1 MGVTCHW
8 HLLAKGMKS
17 QLLSLVVHAW
27 WTKIKHWFIP
37 LQSTLLIFNW
47 QTCTLIQAKE
57 QSAGNINIE
66 GRAKN
71 DDLWKVHFWERKEEK
86 QTDISN
92 LQSTITFWVV
102 PYTFASVAISD
113 SLLTLLFTLFSD
125 KHTTNLIEAV
135 AVYTNKIQK
144 LKTLIKLSNLCNL

>member
-1 MGVTCHW
+1 M
-8 HLLAKGMKS
+8 
-17 QLLSLVVHAW
+17 
-27 WTKIKHWFIP
+27 P

-47 QTCTLIQAKE
+47 QTGTLIQAKE

-71 DDLWKVHFWERKEEK
+71 DDLWKVHFWERKKEK
-86 QTDISN
+86 QTDKWFAVYYYFLGCSIHFCVSCN
-92 LQSTITFWVV
+92 RRLFADVIV
-102 PYTFASVAISD
+102 YT
-113 SLLTLLFTLFSD
+113 FSD
-125 KHTTNLIEAV
+125 KLTTNLIEAV